1 MGAPPK
7 GSACS
12 TLKGWESNRLA
23 RRYACSH
30 QLHRG
35 TSGRD
40 HLPRL
45 RRPRATQIARC
56 STHHFQQMF
65 SHHTGVPLPGN
76 VRHRRPT
83 LIAFE
88 LRAGKCMVIDAP
100 QYGSEP
106 PKASNRALKNCTAVY
121 TCARYRC
128 FAQGLPPNSPPYRH
142 QHRRQHQ
149 SENAIKAGAAVL
161 Q

>member
-12 TLKGWESNRLA
+12 TLTRWESNRLA

-35 TSGRD
+35 TSGRG
-40 HLPRL
+40 HLLRL

-83 LIAFE
+83 LIVFE

-100 QYGSEP
+100 PKYGSEP
-106 PKASNRALKNCTAVY
+106 PKALSRALKNCTALRLY
-121 TCARYRC
+121 LRAIQMLRSRATPKIA
-128 FAQGLPPNSPPYRH
+128 LPI
-142 QHRRQHQ
+142 
-149 SENAIKAGAAVL
+149 AISTAVSTD
-161 Q
+161 QKTS